1 MKSQSEF
8 PRRESRRAF
17 VHALIIVA
25 LAGSFLA
32 RSTFAAE
39 PSVTAVLTSSETVVG
54 RPVQLQIKVVGSSK
68 ASLPDLISVDG
79 LDIRFAGQS
88 QSIEGRNFQFTYSVI
103 YNYTVMPEK
112 AGTFKI
118 PPQALNV
125 GGTSLRTPELALHV
139 SASSLPTARSGGGT
153 QSLDQQQVAFAEL
166 VVTKKSAYV
175 GEMIPVEIR
184 LGVNTRTRA
193 NLTKP
198 PEITGQGFTTQKL
211 SEPQQNFETIG
222 GRTYQVLTYK
232 TAIAA
237 ARTGRFTV
245 GPVEFEAVVQV
256 PRQSSGR
263 GRSPFDLFNMDD
275 PFSDPFF
282 SDPFGSMME
291 RRVVKIK
298 SEPATLDVKALPP
311 KAPAEFSGAVG
322 IFNMTAD
329 ANPKSAQVG
338 DPLTVTATISGRG
351 NFDRVNAP
359 ELFDDRGWHKYPPS
373 SKFNQNDDVGISGDK
388 SFEMV
393 LSPNERKQQ
402 VPALVFS
409 YFDPVKENYVT
420 LKSDPIAVRIEGGSA
435 PAAPSPAVAAV
446 PSTTPAASP
455 TAAPKPQ
462 DILYQIAE
470 WPGVSQSFTPVYENR
485 NFWLAQTVPLAALI
499 GLVGWKWRN
508 ARRGD
513 RAAQRLARL
522 SHEVSE
528 LQRNLRQHSASP
540 EDYFAQAARAV
551 QVKTALA
558 KNVDPDSVD
567 AEAAAKAF
575 QLDESMR
582 ARMRELFRRSDEVR
596 YSGGQNGDG
605 AVSDEQRHEVMELI
619 ETLRV

>member
-1 MKSQSEF
+1 M
-8 PRRESRRAF
+8 
-17 VHALIIVA
+17 
-25 LAGSFLA
+25 AG
-32 RSTFAAE
+32 
-39 PSVTAVLTSSETVVG
+39 
-54 RPVQLQIKVVGSSK
+54 PVQLQIKVSGSSK
-68 ASLPDLISVDG
+68 ANPPNQISADG

-88 QSIEGRNFQFTYSVI
+88 QSIEGRNFQFTYSVVF
-103 YNYTVMPEK
+103 NYTVMPEK

-118 PPQALNV
+118 PPQTINV
-125 GGTSLRTPELALHV
+125 GGASLRTPQLVLNV
-139 SASSLPTARSGGGT
+139 SGTSSPTARSGSGT

-282 SDPFGSMME
+282 SDPFGTMME

-322 IFNMTAD
+322 IFDMTAD

-359 ELFDDRGWHKYPPS
+359 ELSDVRGWHKYPPS

-393 LSPNERKQQ
+393 LSPNERKQH

-420 LKSDPIAVRIEGGSA
+420 LKSDPIAVRIEGTAA

-446 PSTTPAASP
+446 PSTAP

-462 DILYQIAE
+462 DILYQISE
-470 WPGVSQSFTPVYENR
+470 WPSASQSFTPVYENR
-485 NFWLAQTVPLAALI
+485 NFWLAQIVPLVALI

-540 EDYFAQAARAV
+540 QDYFAQAARAV
-551 QVKTALA
+551 QVKTALV

-567 AEAAAKAF
+567 AETAAKAF
-575 QLDESMR
+575 QLDEAMR
-582 ARMRELFRRSDEVR
+582 VRMRELFRRSDEVR
-596 YSGGQNGDG
+596 YSGGQNGNG
-605 AVSDEQRHEVMELI
+605 AVSDEQRHEIMELI

>member
-1 MKSQSEF
+1 MKDQFEF
-8 PRRESRRAF
+8 PRREESSCLRA
-17 VHALIIVA
+17 HAFIVVA

-32 RSTFAAE
+32 RSAFAAE

-88 QSIEGRNFQFTYSVI
+88 QSIEGRNFHFTYSVT

-118 PPQALNV
+118 PPQTINV
-125 GGTSLRTPELALHV
+125 GGASLRTPELVLNV
-139 SASSLPTARSGGGT
+139 SGSSRSTARSGGGS
-153 QSLDQQQVAFAEL
+153 QSLDQQQIAFAEL
-166 VVTKKSAYV
+166 IVPKKSAYV

-237 ARTGRFTV
+237 ARTGQFKV

-256 PRQSSGR
+256 PRKSSGG

-275 PFSDPFF
+275 PFADPFF
-282 SDPFGSMME
+282 ADPFGAMME

-298 SEPATLDVKALPP
+298 SEAATLEVKALPP

-359 ELFDDRGWHKYPPS
+359 ALSDERGWHKYPPS
-373 SKFNQNDDVGISGDK
+373 SKFTQNDDVGISGEK

-435 PAAPSPAVAAV
+435 PAAPSAAVAAV
-446 PSTTPAASP
+446 PPRRRPLRRRRQSRRIFFIRSPNGPACRNRSRRFTKIGIFGWANSCRFSPWSAWWDGNGATPGAA
-455 TAAPKPQ
+455 
-462 DILYQIAE
+462 IAR
-470 WPGVSQSFTPVYENR
+470 P
-485 NFWLAQTVPLAALI
+485 
-499 GLVGWKWRN
+499 
-508 ARRGD
+508 
-513 RAAQRLARL
+513 QRLARL
-522 SHEVSE
+522 SHEASE
-528 LQRNLRQHSASP
+528 LQRSLRQRSASLQ
-540 EDYFAQAARAV
+540 EYFAQAARAV
-551 QVKTALA
+551 QIKTALA

-567 AEAAAKAF
+567 AETAAKAF

-582 ARMRELFRRSDEVR
+582 ERMRELFQRSDEVR
-596 YSGGQNGDG
+596 YSGGQNGNG
-605 AVSDEQRHEVMELI
+605 AVSDEQRHEIMELI